1 MRSSAI
7 TSRRF
12 SAQAASLRDGEG
24 VPVFVDRLV
33 RADLVDD
40 VADSATTD
48 PWGETE
54 PALAGLAAA
63 SVRGWAALGAR
74 TGHRVHRRGV
84 PPERGPCH
92 AHQDGFDLHAALR
105 PPVAADRLRLT
116 TEGLVV
122 IELRRRWSDGTT
134 HLVFDPVE
142 LLERLAALTPRPR
155 INLGLY
161 YGVLGTRAAW
171 RPQVVPRTA
180 AGAPSTT
187 TSRRAGRLWAD
198 LMRRSFGFD
207 VLACPRCGGRLRLVA
222 LIEDPLVIRRILGHL
237 DHPTEIP
244 EPRPARAPPLLV
256 RGPTDST
263 FGHDPTVDFGA

>member
-63 SVRGWAALGAR
+63 SVRGWAAL
-74 TGHRVHRRGV
+74 
-84 PPERGPCH
+84 
-92 AHQDGFDLHAALR
+92 R

-116 TEGLVV
+116 TEGLFV

-171 RPQVVPRTA
+171 RPTPVGRAHRGPTRHPTHPRPSGPSHGDPGA
-180 AGAPSTT
+180 ATGP
-187 TSRRAGRLWAD
+187 
-198 LMRRSFGFD
+198 
-207 VLACPRCGGRLRLVA
+207 GGRPCSSAVLRIPHSATTPPSISALDDLTGSSAGPILVRLRA
-222 LIEDPLVIRRILGHL
+222 ARRVL
-237 DHPTEIP
+237 
-244 EPRPARAPPLLV
+244 PRLRAPPPDNRRVALAPIGV
-256 RGPTDST
+256 VAGPSLRNE
-263 FGHDPTVDFGA
+263 PTSRSRRPIIGGSVNREGR